1 MRKGQIKIDEFA
13 FVLLAGIVLIAV
25 LMVFWTTPAEAPPR
39 LDISSKSI
47 TVLAGR
53 STSFPITISGP
64 ITNVSIS
71 AHGTISN
78 WISFSSEYF
87 DYINE
92 SQVVVVYVKVPSN
105 IALGTYKGTIKVSST
120 GGSKDVQLTVNVQNI
135 TTVEFLK
142 KQIALSD
149 FSISFSSGSKVLDSA
164 KNVEVIKGYFAEN
177 NLNLIGIIDEVELKS
192 VVDANVRLVIG
203 DTNKLGNL
211 IVELNGKEVYN
222 RPTNLGEIII
232 PINVTQL
239 ARSNAITIKAGNPGW
254 MFWANSVYK
263 IREASFTISFK
274 GISTKEVLI
283 NLTQQEVTNFN
294 HIRFSAVISSEE
306 SPILRI
312 KVNEQTVYLG
322 KPPVF
327 VLDLWIDK
335 DILGNPLILNVGT
348 NRIEFGLESSGKM
361 NFKNSMIT
369 YNYLP

>member
-1 MRKGQIKIDEFA
+1 MTKGQIKIDEFA

-25 LMVFWTTPAEAPPR
+25 LMVFWTTPTEAPPTV
-39 LDISSKSI
+39 DISSKSV
-47 TVLAGR
+47 TVLTGG

-71 AHGTISN
+71 AYGTISN

-105 IALGTYKGTIKVSST
+105 VPLGTYKGAIKVSST

-164 KNVEVIKGYFAEN
+164 NNVEVIKGYFAESD
-177 NLNLIGIIDEVELKS
+177 LNLIGIIDEVDLKD
-192 VVDANVRLVIG
+192 VVDANVRLIIS

-211 IVELNGKEVYN
+211 IVELNGKEIYN
-222 RPTNLGEIII
+222 RPANLGEIII

-239 ARSNAITIKAGNPGW
+239 ARSNAISIKAGNPGW
-254 MFWANSVYK
+254 MFWANTVHK
-263 IREASFTISFK
+263 IREASFSISFK
-274 GISTKEVLI
+274 GINTKEVFI

-294 HIRFSAVISSEE
+294 HIRFNAMISSEE
-306 SPILRI
+306 SPTLRI

-322 KPPVF
+322 KPPIF
-327 VLDLWIDK
+327 ALDLWIDK
-335 DILGNPLILNVGT
+335 DILGNPLVLHIGT
-348 NRIEFGLESSGKM
+348 NKVEFALESPGKM
-361 NFKNSMIT
+361 NFKNGMIT